1 MSILDALNENQS
13 PNLIELPNVQSSSST
28 LTNSNIQSEEKKI
41 IDIPEDKEILI
52 ESKSVI
58 YNN

>member
-1 MSILDALNENQS
+1 MSILDALNDNQR
-13 PNLIELPNVQSSSST
+13 PNLIDLPNFQSSSST